1 MAEDMKLS
9 NLESKQCERVMSSTM
24 KELQAEIYAYKDPED
39 TSLPTSFLPYH
50 TNQADVIDLD
60 E

>member
-1 MAEDMKLS
+1 MRLS
-9 NLESKQCERVMSSTM
+9 NLQSKQCERVMSRTM
-24 KELQAEIYAYKDPED
+24 KELQAELYAYKDPAD

-50 TNQADVIDLD
+50 TNQTDVIALD